1 MSPLH
6 SILAVEGE
14 LMTPTQRQWKIGSSN
29 FHFEPPDI
37 LWAEFQGATPLDEV
51 VHVVELYRELSASG
65 PFFLVADMGQGAL
78 LDPESARYL
87 SEHARP
93 EWTLGIIYL
102 RARLAQKALAKGI
115 LLAAH
120 LSGRVRQS
128 EAGKVHFV
136 STKDQAYALI
146 AQLRAQPG
154 NKVA

>member
-1 MSPLH
+1 MSPPH
-6 SILAVEGE
+6 SILAVEGG
-14 LMTPTQRQWKIGSSN
+14 LMRPTQRQWKIGSSD

-37 LWAEFQGATPLDEV
+37 LWAEFQGAPPLDETV
-51 VHVVELYRELSASG
+51 RLVELYRELSASG
-65 PFFLVADMGQGAL
+65 PFFIVADMSRGAL
-78 LDPESARYL
+78 LDPESARYI

-102 RARLAQKALAKGI
+102 RARLAQRALATGI

-120 LSGRVRQS
+120 LSGRTRQS
-128 EAGKVHFV
+128 EAGKLHFV